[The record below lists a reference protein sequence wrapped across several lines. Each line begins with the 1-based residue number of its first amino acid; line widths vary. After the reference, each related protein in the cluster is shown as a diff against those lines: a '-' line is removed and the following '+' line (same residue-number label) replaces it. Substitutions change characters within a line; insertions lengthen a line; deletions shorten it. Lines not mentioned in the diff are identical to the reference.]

1 MAREPRFVPYVDIP
15 LQHVSRPILSAMRR
29 GGDAAAYLRML
40 ARMRERAPGIAVRTT
55 FIVGFPGEGDAEFQE
70 LCEFVREAE
79 LDNMGAFTYSPEPGS
94 GSEPLGDPIPAEEK
108 ERRKEFLLSLQQPIA
123 RRKLRALRGRTVE
136 AIVEGPSEEHEYLLE
151 GRMRSQA
158 PEIDGRL
165 LITDAGGRE
174 LAPGAIVSVKI
185 EKTFDY
191 DVTGSVVG

>member
-1 MAREPRFVPYVDIP
+1 MA
-15 LQHVSRPILSAMRR
+15 SA
-29 GGDAAAYLRML
+29 
-40 ARMRERAPGIAVRTT
+40 T
-55 FIVGFPGEGDAEFQE
+55 
-70 LCEFVREAE
+70 
-79 LDNMGAFTYSPEPGS
+79 GS
-94 GSEPLGDPIPAEEK
+94 GSEPLGDPITADEK
-108 ERRKEFLLSLQQPIA
+108 QRRKEFLLSLQQPIA
-123 RRKLRALRGRTVE
+123 RRKLRAIRGRTVE

-165 LITDAGGRE
+165 LITDAGGRD

>member
-1 MAREPRFVPYVDIP
+1 
-15 LQHVSRPILSAMRR
+15 
-29 GGDAAAYLRML
+29 
-40 ARMRERAPGIAVRTT
+40 
-55 FIVGFPGEGDAEFQE
+55 
-70 LCEFVREAE
+70 
-79 LDNMGAFTYSPEPGS
+79 MGAFTYSPEPGS
-94 GSEPLGDPIPAEEK
+94 GSEPLGDPIPADEK

-123 RRKLRALRGRTVE
+123 RRKLRAIRGRTVE
-136 AIVEGPSEEHEYLLE
+136 AIVEGPSEEHEYLLD

-165 LITDAGGRE
+165 LITDAGGRD